1 MRKWGICCVL
11 FIACFQLKAQQY
23 SLRQYMV
30 LDGLPQSQVNMV
42 LEDAN
47 GYLWIAT
54 HGGGLAR
61 YDGREFKVYTT
72 RDGLLNNIIHYL
84 KLDSKQNLWI
94 VHPRGLTR
102 FNGHDFKKF
111 QQPGLPARRIRRVF
125 EFRDSIYLV
134 NNQGMLGK
142 IHNDSVYYW
151 NKPVKESRMVLYT
164 QLLPTR
170 DICLYLN
177 DSSFLIKREKEEF
190 IISHKKTF
198 GRLHNVFNH
207 GKEVFLDTDKGFFV
221 LDYLNRKIE
230 KRELDI
236 SNHIVFYD
244 PSTKSYWTRT
254 GDDLLKEYFSNG
266 KHQIDTVLKETSIT
280 QIFPDSEGNTW
291 FGSSGKGLFK
301 YFIQD
306 FDRCASQKLDAVM
319 AMERDADSAFWIGT
333 LYKGLWRIKKNKST
347 RYDLNTMNGNSVSSI
362 RANAKGE
369 VWVGMF
375 GGLGKYNPE
384 KDNFSWLTR
393 SDGLPSS
400 YINQIDFDAKG
411 NIWYATNGGGAGF
424 FDGKTFTNYSTD
436 QGINGK
442 NITAVRYSP
451 YHQTVFLGGDNG
463 LNTIHEGKVKSVL
476 LPEFENTSIQ
486 SINLYKE
493 KWLLLGSGGAGVI
506 IYNPETGK
514 KKFVDTG
521 NGLPSDFI
529 YFVAADEE
537 DQVWIGTEKGISKLR
552 FSEELEIVENLHFG
566 YDNGLAGLQTNLN
579 AFHLGKKKF
588 FGLIDGVYQFNDMRK
603 EQWHSFGIHLT
614 GIEIFN
620 GQFNSHAYADSLNGF
635 FKIPSKLNLPS
646 DKNHITFRFNRVDKR
661 YPKAVSFTYILE
673 NFDKTWSVPSST
685 AQVTYGNLPPG
696 NYVFKVR
703 GTDNKGSWVK
713 EPLVYSFVVL
723 TPFYQ
728 TAAFQIVL
736 SILLA
741 GGVGLVL
748 YIRVRSKIGKMI
760 EVQRIRQQEQDSL
773 RKEIARDFH
782 DEMGNQ
788 LTRII
793 NYISLMK
800 LNGNGHANGNSK
812 SNGHELYNKV
822 EESAKYLY
830 TGTRDFIWSIDP
842 VNDELSKLFIH
853 IRDFG
858 EKLFS
863 EKEINFRAF
872 NEVKEKI
879 HVAYGF
885 SREAN
890 LIFKEAMTN
899 SFNHSKAK
907 NVSFTLRVEG
917 DQFVMELEDD
927 GCGFVVDEIE
937 KLNGIK
943 NMRSRAERM
952 HATVSMKSNP
962 GSGTLISLLFS
973 TIKSKQHGIPI

>member
-1 MRKWGICCVL
+1 MRKWGICWVL
-11 FIACFQLKAQQY
+11 WITCLVVSAQQY

-30 LDGLPQSQVNMV
+30 QDGLPQSQVNMV

-84 KLDSKQNLWI
+84 KLDSRQNLWI

-111 QQPGLPARRIRRVF
+111 QQPGAPVRRIRRVF

-134 NNQGMLGK
+134 NSQGMLGK
-142 IHNDSVYYW
+142 IYNDSVYYW
-151 NKPVKESRMVLYT
+151 NKQVKENRMILYT

-170 DICLYLN
+170 DICLYMN
-177 DSSFLIKREKEEF
+177 DSSFLIKTEGEQF
-190 IISHKKTF
+190 VISHKKEF
-198 GRLHNVFNH
+198 GRLHSIFNRD
-207 GKEVFLDTDKGFFV
+207 KEVFLETDKGYFR
-221 LDYLNRKIE
+221 LDYLQRSIVK
-230 KRELDI
+230 KELEV
-236 SNHIVFYD
+236 SNHVLFYD
-244 PSTKSYWTRT
+244 PATKSFWTRS
-254 GDDLLKEYFSNG
+254 GDDLIKEYFVNN
-266 KHQIDTVLKETSIT
+266 KHQMDTVLHDTGIT

-291 FGSSGKGLFK
+291 FGTSGKGLYK

-306 FDRCASQKLDAVM
+306 FDRCASKKLDAVM
-319 AMERDADSAFWIGT
+319 TMERDADGAFWIGSM
-333 LYKGLWRIKKNKST
+333 YKGLVKIKGGKAVQYNSK
-347 RYDLNTMNGNSVSSI
+347 LINENGVNTI
-362 RANAKGE
+362 RLGPKGE
-369 VWVGMF
+369 LWVGMF
-375 GGLGKYNPE
+375 GGMGKYNRE
-384 KDNFSWLTR
+384 KDNFKWLSR

-411 NIWYATNGGGAGF
+411 NVWYATNGGGAGF
-424 FDGKTFTNYSTD
+424 YNGESFTNYSTD
-436 QGINGK
+436 QRLNGK
-442 NITAVRYSP
+442 NITAIRYSP
-451 YHQTVFLGGDNG
+451 YHQTIFLGGENG
-463 LNTIHEGKVKSVL
+463 LNTIRNGNVESISI
-476 LPEFENTSIQ
+476 PEFENTSIQ

-493 KWLLLGSGGAGVI
+493 KWILLGSGGAGVV
-506 IYNPETGK
+506 IYNPENGK
-514 KKFVDTG
+514 KNFVDTR

-529 YFVAADEE
+529 YFVAADSE
-537 DQVWIGTEKGISKLR
+537 DHIWIGTEKGISKIKL
-552 FSEELEIVENLHFG
+552 SENLDVEENLHFG
-566 YDNGLAGLQTNLN
+566 FDNGLGGLQTNLN
-579 AFHLGKKKF
+579 AFYLGKEKY
-588 FGLIDGVYQFNDMRK
+588 FGLIDGVYQYNDLRR
-603 EQWHSFGIHLT
+603 EGWHSFGLHLT
-614 GIEIFN
+614 DVEIFN
-620 GQFNSHAYADSLNGF
+620 GQYSSHEYADSLNGF

-661 YPKAVSFTYILE
+661 YPKAVSFKYILE
-673 NFDKTWSVPSST
+673 NFDKAWSMPTST
-685 AQVTYGNLPPG
+685 GQVTYGNLPPG
-696 NYVFKVR
+696 EYVFKVT
-703 GTDNKGSWVK
+703 GTDNKGSWIK
-713 EPLVYSFVVL
+713 EPLIYSFVVL

-728 TAAFQIVL
+728 TSAFRIAV
-736 SILLA
+736 ILLLA
-741 GGVGLVL
+741 AVIGLIL
-748 YIRVRSKIGKMI
+748 YIRVRRNIGKMI

-800 LNGNGHANGNSK
+800 LNGNGNGHGGG
-812 SNGHELYNKV
+812 NGHELYNKV

-858 EKLFS
+858 EKLFN
-863 EKEINFRAF
+863 EKDINFRAF
-872 NEVKEKI
+872 NEVKAKI

-899 SFNHSKAK
+899 SFNHSQAK
-907 NVSFTLRVEG
+907 NVSFTLKEEE
-917 DQFVMELEDD
+917 DMFLMELKDD
-927 GCGFVVDEIE
+927 GKGFILSEIE
-937 KLNGIK
+937 KLNGIR

-952 HATVSMKSNP
+952 QATVNVKSSP
-962 GSGTLISLLFS
+962 GSGTIISLLFS
-973 TIKSKQHGIPI
+973 TIKRKAHGVSI